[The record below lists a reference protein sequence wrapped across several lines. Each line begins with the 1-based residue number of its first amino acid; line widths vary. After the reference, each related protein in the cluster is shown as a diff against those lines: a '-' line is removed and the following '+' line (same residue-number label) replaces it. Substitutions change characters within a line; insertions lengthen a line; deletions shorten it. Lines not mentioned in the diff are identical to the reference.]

1 MTVSSV
7 DFLLRNDVGRRCTAT
22 SCYPFIEDSV
32 LASDDTLQVLD
43 RFLDYANSNIHIHN
57 TQ

>member
-1 MTVSSV
+1 MYGH
-7 DFLLRNDVGRRCTAT
+7 LLLSFHRRQG
-22 SCYPFIEDSV
+22 SV